1 MSRLLVALA
10 AAPAALGVVPA
21 TTDADDQ
28 AAADAAVGVF
38 NDRLTQAGWTSAGSF
53 TQSVPE
59 DGEGE
64 ETEFGGCLNGFE
76 RYLDYTDL
84 HFEGETARAFSD
96 NFEIDS
102 GEPAPTGSVGAYGY
116 AGAVV
121 LTAEDTAVGVL
132 DTFVAQLGDPDTVAC
147 MMEQP
152 TFDEVTD
159 VSITNAADIGVGD
172 ASARLDFALSVS
184 VEDAKFATEA
194 TFAAARV
201 DRSLVVVVAGGSGS
215 ATANL
220 DPIAELAAMV
230 DTFE

>member
-1 MSRLLVALA
+1 MSSLLVALA
-10 AAPAALGVVPA
+10 AAPAAFGVVPA
-21 TTDADDQ
+21 TVDADDQ

-38 NDRLTQAGWTSAGSF
+38 NDRLTRAGWTSTGPF
-53 TQSVPE
+53 TKSEPE
-59 DGEGE
+59 DGEE

-76 RYLDYTDL
+76 TYLDYTDV

-102 GEPAPTGSVGAYGY
+102 GEPASTGPIGDYGY

-121 LTAEDTAVGVL
+121 LTADAAAVGLL
-132 DTFVAQLGDPDTVAC
+132 DTFVAQLGDPDTVTC
-147 MMEQP
+147 MTEQP
-152 TFDEVTD
+152 TFEEVTD

-215 ATANL
+215 AAANL

-230 DTFE
+230 DTFG